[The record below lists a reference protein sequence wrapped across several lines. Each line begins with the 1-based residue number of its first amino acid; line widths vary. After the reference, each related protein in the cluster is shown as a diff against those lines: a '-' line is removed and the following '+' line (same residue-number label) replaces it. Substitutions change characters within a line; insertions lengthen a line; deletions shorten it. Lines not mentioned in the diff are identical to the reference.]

1 MNSKNLLLVFD
12 FDGVIADSVGALFKV
27 YLEFLSQFGEI
38 GTVEEFSELNGPK
51 IPEIVALL
59 QKKYRFPGSLED
71 LISRYLQKVS
81 QAYLNLEPVPEAI
94 ETIAKLKAA
103 NVKMAIASS
112 STKDE
117 ITKFL
122 ARYGIGDAFVR
133 ILTGEEVV
141 RSKPAPDIY
150 LKLKNEFPEFKLI
163 VVEDSLNGIISAK
176 NAGLN
181 VVAYS
186 PLKEIDAAVDWK
198 ISSMRELEKV
208 LHDAENNCSVCLFEG
223 EIEWREI
230 EQKSIF
236 SGQVQKEIDEIWRKA
251 IKSGNLFNGNLFC
264 CSRYFFSG
272 PKLVIEYFS
281 SEYKNFYAQ
290 INHPELKLNC
300 YPLAVSGI
308 VIDPCGKTI
317 IGKRQNVTC
326 NENQLELVPSGS
338 LQKHLETGGL
348 DYFEQICL
356 ELEEEVGLSAEEIIS
371 IKPFCMVVD
380 ENNKLCDICCKIEL
394 AKELEKCNLLR
405 ESREYAEIQIVDIDD
420 LLDQDWQ
427 TTWVATSLCILNWL
441 QE

>member
-1 MNSKNLLLVFD
+1 MNSKNILLVFD
-12 FDGVIADSVGALFKV
+12 FDGVIADSVGALFNV
-27 YLEFLSQFGEI
+27 YQEFLAQFGEI
-38 GTVEEFSELNGPK
+38 GTFEEFSGLNGPK

-59 QKKYRFPGSLED
+59 QKKYRISGLLEE
-71 LISRYLQKVS
+71 LINCYLQKVS
-81 QAYLNLEPVPEAI
+81 QAYLNLEPVPDAI
-94 ETIAKLKAA
+94 ETIASLKAA

-186 PLKEIDAAVDWK
+186 PGKEMDAAIDWK
-198 ISSMRELEKV
+198 ISSIRELEKV
-208 LHDAENNCSVCLFEG
+208 LSDAEYNCSVCLFEG

-230 EQKSIF
+230 EHKSILP
-236 SGQVQKEIDEIWRKA
+236 GQVQKEIDKIWKKA
-251 IKSGNLFNGNLFC
+251 IKSDNLFNGNLFC
-264 CSRYFFSG
+264 CSRYFFCG
-272 PKLVIEYFS
+272 PKMVIEYFS

-326 NENQLELVPSGS
+326 DQNHLELIPSGS
-338 LQKHLETGGL
+338 LQKQLKTGGL
-348 DYFEQICL
+348 DFFQQICL

-371 IKPFCMVVD
+371 IKPFCMVFD
-380 ENNKLCDICCKIEL
+380 EKNKLCDICCKIEL

-405 ESREYAEIQIVDIDD
+405 ESKEYAEIQIVVIDD
-420 LLDQDWQ
+420 LLDQDLQ
-427 TTWVATSLCILNWL
+427 ATWVATSLCMLNWL